1 MLKWDWNSG
10 QRIPTDL
17 FPCLFIFIFYSA
29 LGTWIQYS
37 LKVFICILSSV
48 ALKEDVEW
56 EFIKKKENVIKGC
69 SCEVWVLSFPRGDEV
84 PQGIYSLGTRPALLS
99 FLWFLISDLIE
110 KAFTVVS
117 FPSMLIAFILFN
129 KCLQRSVDAY

>member
-10 QRIPTDL
+10 QKMPTDL
-17 FPCLFIFIFYSA
+17 FPCLLRFILFSV
-29 LGTWIQYS
+29 LGTCS
-37 LKVFICILSSV
+37 LKVFICISSSV
-48 ALKEDVEW
+48 TLKEDVEW
-56 EFIKKKENVIKGC
+56 EFITNKENVIKGC
-69 SCEVWVLSFPRGDEV
+69 WCEVWVLSFPRGDEV
-84 PQGIYSLGTRPALLS
+84 PQGTYSSGTQPALLS